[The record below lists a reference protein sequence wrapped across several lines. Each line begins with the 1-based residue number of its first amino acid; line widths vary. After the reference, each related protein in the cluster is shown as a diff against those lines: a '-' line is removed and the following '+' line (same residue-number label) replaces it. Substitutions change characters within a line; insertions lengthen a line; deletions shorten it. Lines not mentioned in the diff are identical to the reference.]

1 MTPEI
6 AQVVRARL
14 VYGKEAP
21 KRLCNTEQHGKSN
34 IRGTSQRTL
43 LEDSEN
49 KRRKLTTTKVTS
61 KVNKQSSNSNRSTK
75 DNSAKIEWNSGRQ
88 GDL

>member
-6 AQVVRARL
+6 AQVERARL

-21 KRLCNTEQHGKSN
+21 KGLCNTEQHGKSN
-34 IRGTSQRTL
+34 IRGTSQRTH

-49 KRRKLTTTKVTS
+49 KRRKLRTTKITS
-61 KVNKQSSNSNRSTK
+61 KVNKQSSNSSTK

-88 GDL
+88 ADL